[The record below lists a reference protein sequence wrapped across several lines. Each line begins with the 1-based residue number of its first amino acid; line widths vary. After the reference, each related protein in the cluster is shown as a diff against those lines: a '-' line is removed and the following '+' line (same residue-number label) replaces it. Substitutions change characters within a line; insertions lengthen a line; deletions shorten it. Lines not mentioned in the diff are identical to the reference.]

1 MGYYIKYREL
11 ESVQDSISN
20 QINKWN
26 TELENAKQKIQE
38 VAFMQE
44 LKGATAHKVRLYMME
59 IHIPLINFLQQVL
72 VEFKARLLVYSN
84 DYYVIDSNANAKIA
98 IDRLDEQI
106 TNIRTGMDAFQAI
119 EESVSNAIG
128 MVAGLA
134 SVSVPSGARITNNYE
149 RLDKKVTKLKNEVG
163 ECEYNH
169 LASDLGNVEDM
180 LYNILQIIDGQS
192 GNSKVTITS
201 FHVGSVAGTSV
212 YKDLLKA
219 IDTQQQFLNS
229 DKCKSAIINVE
240 NRKWT
245 KVDDINLEKSNHT
258 DKVYISESGK
268 YILYHGLAYPIY
280 VPDYTK
286 QAYDMPWTTIETKKY
301 SKVDFDWGMAFWGI
315 SWDDVEEKELR
326 TSDYSYKLKDK
337 NAIGQAWVTVL
348 NLVDSGLKAL
358 ENTTVTINFEEANGN
373 KRAIISVY
381 NSRDAQTL
389 SSLKYN
395 TPISKR
401 NEQKKITGPG
411 PSLDMQSD
419 YAKGIGELVTGKKYK
434 DGIYDIEIT
443 LDERHK
449 TQGTTGF
456 LSYDANGRLLYTPVV
471 FGGDKAVV
479 GTHLSVGIFET
490 DFEPI
495 VDFSDYLKQ
504 PSYASE
510 DYQKVLEKVL
520 LGD

>member
-301 SKVDFDWGMAFWGI
+301 SKRDFDWGMAFFGI
-315 SWDDVEEKELR
+315 SWDDVGDKELR
-326 TSDYSYKLKDK
+326 T
-337 NAIGQAWVTVL
+337 
-348 NLVDSGLKAL
+348 
-358 ENTTVTINFEEANGN
+358 
-373 KRAIISVY
+373 
-381 NSRDAQTL
+381 
-389 SSLKYN
+389 
-395 TPISKR
+395 
-401 NEQKKITGPG
+401 
-411 PSLDMQSD
+411 
-419 YAKGIGELVTGKKYK
+419 
-434 DGIYDIEIT
+434 
-443 LDERHK
+443 
-449 TQGTTGF
+449 
-456 LSYDANGRLLYTPVV
+456 
-471 FGGDKAVV
+471 
-479 GTHLSVGIFET
+479 
-490 DFEPI
+490 
-495 VDFSDYLKQ
+495 
-504 PSYASE
+504 
-510 DYQKVLEKVL
+510 
-520 LGD
+520 